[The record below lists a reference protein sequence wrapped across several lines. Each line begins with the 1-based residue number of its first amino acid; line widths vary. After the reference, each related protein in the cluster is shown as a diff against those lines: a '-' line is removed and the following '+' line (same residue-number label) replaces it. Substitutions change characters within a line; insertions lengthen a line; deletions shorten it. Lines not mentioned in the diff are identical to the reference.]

1 MNLRTAL
8 ITAAIALCAAHPA
21 KAAQG
26 ADAAQ
31 ASTVAAP
38 SAAGT
43 AALPPGV
50 PYAAPT
56 DPVRIAAIE
65 LPEGTLHGGDTATA
79 TVITTS
85 NAAAVTARIGGYVLN
100 LPKTAP
106 GTFVMAVHIP
116 RMPFPS
122 YRARIVV
129 TAIRPD
135 GATVQSTVSLK
146 IKY

>member
-1 MNLRTAL
+1 MHLRSAL
-8 ITAAIALCAAHPA
+8 IAAAIALCAAPA
-21 KAAQG
+21 ARAAQ
-26 ADAAQ
+26 DAPP
-31 ASTVAAP
+31 AAVRTGP
-38 SAAGT
+38 
-43 AALPPGV
+43 ALPPGV

-65 LPEGTLHGGDTATA
+65 LPEGALHGGDTATA

-106 GTFVMAVHIP
+106 GTFMMAVRIP
-116 RMPFPS
+116 RLPFPS

-135 GATVQSTVSLK
+135 GVTDESTVSVK